1 MSRGA
6 VVSGEA
12 MARRA
17 DRSILRATRVLAD
30 LRQDPALFAAVVP
43 YMAPGSVAS
52 LYGECRE
59 FDRVQWTYD
68 NLTSRKY
75 ALIGTRAA

>member
-52 LYGECRE
+52 L
-59 FDRVQWTYD
+59 
-68 NLTSRKY
+68 
-75 ALIGTRAA
+75 